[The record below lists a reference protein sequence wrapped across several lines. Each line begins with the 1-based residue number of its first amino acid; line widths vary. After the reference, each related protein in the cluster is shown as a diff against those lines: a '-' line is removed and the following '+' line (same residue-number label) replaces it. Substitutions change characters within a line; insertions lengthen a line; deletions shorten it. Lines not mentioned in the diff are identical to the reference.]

1 MYYKITNTASDIF
14 HTLYEMRKQERA
26 WEVENRK
33 AIEEKAG
40 SPWERYQGRQ
50 GQQTF
55 SRVTSYSAFEFAE
68 PDKICMKTWR
78 KMNDIDGMY
87 ELNRRTKLGR
97 EMSQFVSNGLK
108 GHWFGIVYDN
118 LGLERP
124 MGRAAFPFVEICG
137 DVIILFLDQRVEL
150 KHDHIIEITKT
161 EFEELFKKA

>member
-14 HTLYEMRKQERA
+14 HTMYEMRKQERE

-40 SPWERYQGRQ
+40 STWKLYSGRP

-55 SRVTSYSAFEFAE
+55 SRVTSYSAFEFTE
-68 PDKICMKTWR
+68 PDKLCIKTWS
-78 KMNDIDGMY
+78 KSKDVEGAY
-87 ELNRRTKLGR
+87 EPNTRTKLGR
-97 EMSQFVSNGLK
+97 EMSQFLSNGLK

-118 LGLERP
+118 LGLDRP
-124 MGRAAFPFVEICG
+124 MGRTAFPFVEICG
-137 DVIILFLDQRVEL
+137 DVIIMFLDQRVEL

-161 EFEELFKKA
+161 EFDELFKKA